1 MKKSTIV
8 LFVLLVAF
16 PICGIA
22 QVSDITK
29 INDKLTERPWLDL
42 HAYELYGYTITQVFG
57 ERRAIQSHSNLGS
70 ITTMAYLDQQQL
82 LAGINTMDIPKEK
95 KAELKE
101 KYKNE
106 AAGGAVHLFI
116 TRLTESRANFRWFFI
131 VIRGEDDKEKIMEID
146 LDYQASQLP
155 DANGWW
161 NYTTVL
167 LPKPMNF
174 PFYVYV
180 NDRQSQYLS
189 DYKFKVSK

>member
-106 AAGGAVHLFI
+106 AAGGAVQLFI

>member
-106 AAGGAVHLFI
+106 AAGGAVQLFI

-146 LDYQASQLP
+146 LEYQASQLP